1 MNKRSFVLTLALAFT
16 IFAIISLGGCGGG
29 SSSHNGAYEPEEET
43 SVSMNDIFDDE
54 EAVNEIFRRLGPDIF
69 GFINVS
75 TILEISKNSD
85 DASLE
90 MEYIDFNNPDQDPSS
105 LYNVNTLRSYYEN
118 GSVIIIEEPDLSLIN
133 KVRGDLDLS
142 DENSD
147 ITGDKGSL
155 ELYALAF
162 VSGDVDNDFVYIIP
176 RMDDVRSSGESEA
189 EAPVSIED
197 AESESGDETQAKE
210 FTEEDTEYTMR
221 DAQIDRW
228 VRFLQWL
235 LRMGDNS
242 KSNSAFA
249 TEYEIRKA
257 ADDNDL
263 VKIAKAQTRTFD
275 FSKYDP
281 NRKCFSNVGDSM
293 KYDVNRAT
301 TVDYVIYSVHSFS
314 NHNDYYLVL
323 CDATTTPKNFGDT
336 TRTCNSFEQS
346 LTFNFLHGY
355 TRGFYVESHIDD
367 GTMQASDVSI
377 MNAIPTNINAST
389 SHSETMGW
397 QLGGKLGFSGKGAT
411 GELSGGISHSETKSW
426 TTTEYSLLNETR
438 REYIASAKWR
448 ADMNLPSN
456 GSDHSAASHMSYKGV
471 NATNAS
477 KNSLTL
483 HSEWV
488 WSVSQNYWNKHPKV
502 TMKVHSHVEDGWT
515 HGEAWHWHGF
525 LNLVKYVW
533 GREDGFYEYNGYN
546 SLDLDRPVHIATNV
560 KSFAFESKAEA
571 SKSFTLLSESN
582 WKISSNV
589 DWLKFTRTSGSAT
602 GETEY
607 AVMFDVAE
615 NTTSSPR
622 EGIIT
627 LSAENESNEINIQ
640 VLQSGVS
647 K

>member
-43 SVSMNDIFDDE
+43 SVSMNDVFDDN
-54 EAVNEIFRRLGPDIF
+54 EAVNEIISRLSFDLLELVDVP
-69 GFINVS
+69 
-75 TILEISKNSD
+75 ILEISKNSA
-85 DASLE
+85 DASLQ
-90 MEYIDFNNPDQDPSS
+90 MQDRTIRLDNSDEEREF
-105 LYNVNTLRSYYEN
+105 LYSVNTLRSYYEN

-147 ITGDKGSL
+147 ITGDEGSL

-176 RMDDVRSSGESEA
+176 RMDDVESSAELEEA
-189 EAPVSIED
+189 EAPVSSDE
-197 AESESGDETQAKE
+197 AEPESVEETPEKE
-210 FTEEDTEYTMR
+210 FTEDTEYTMR

-228 VRFLQWL
+228 VRFLQWII
-235 LRMGDNS
+235 RMGDNS

-281 NRKCFSNVGDSM
+281 NKKCYSNVGDSM

-346 LTFNFLHGY
+346 LTFNFLYGY

-367 GTMQASDVSI
+367 GKMSASDVAI

-389 SHSETMGW
+389 NHSETMGW

-411 GELSGGISHSETKSW
+411 GEISGSISHSETKSW

-438 REYIASAKWR
+438 KEYIASAKWR
-448 ADMNLPSN
+448 ADMNLPSD
-456 GSDHSAASHMSYKGV
+456 GSSHSPASHMGYTGV

-488 WSVSQNYWNKHPKV
+488 WSVSQNYWKDHSKV

-515 HGEAWHWHGF
+515 HGESRHWHGF
-525 LNLVKYVW
+525 LYLVRYYW
-533 GREDGFYEYNGYN
+533 DRGDGYYEYDGYN

-560 KSFAFESKAEA
+560 KSFAFTSKGEA
-571 SKSFTLLSESN
+571 SQSFTLLSESN
-582 WKISSNV
+582 WTISSNV

-627 LSAENESNEINIQ
+627 LSAENDKINIQ
-640 VLQSGVS
+640 VLQSGVG